1 VFSKKIE
8 MIFFERNIATIER
21 ASIYYKMAS
30 SAVVKVKSAA
40 RLRRL
45 VSSSLNSKYSEPKYN
60 LSHDRDNDND
70 DYGNSSSTAAAAAAV
85 ADTDDCNFLEEIS
98 LRYGIHSGAGEE
110 VIEMDD
116 EYFENT
122 DFSISNE
129 FDEEEDEEAGT
140 TVLEQVV
147 GPPQP
152 PSRKNN
158 NPKLSPIL
166 TSSKNFDEI
175 LAQHRSELHILREQF
190 NQVQQDHKNEIST
203 LKAQLKNTQE
213 ELKEKQYESC
223 LVEEIQTLENRIA
236 EIKLIKDSSLKSE
249 LFKELKLSERHLA
262 SARQDLT
269 EIKESQ
275 KLKAEEKKQEAQL
288 HYEIQTLEKQISGMR
303 PSSANSF
310 QQSISPQLKF
320 KQRLLARAKQQLV
333 EIKNKRNEM

>member
-1 VFSKKIE
+1 
-8 MIFFERNIATIER
+8 
-21 ASIYYKMAS
+21 MAS
-30 SAVVKVKSAA
+30 SAGGVKVKSSA

-45 VSSSLNSKYSEPKYN
+45 VSSSFNSKYTEPKYN
-60 LSHDRDNDND
+60 SSRDRSGDED
-70 DYGNSSSTAAAAAAV
+70 STAA
-85 ADTDDCNFLEEIS
+85 DTNDGNFLEEIS
-98 LRYGIHSGAGEE
+98 LRYGIHSGVGAGEE
-110 VIEMDD
+110 VVQIDD
-116 EYFENT
+116 DYFEAT

-129 FDEEEDEEAGT
+129 FEGEEEGDGEE
-140 TVLEQVV
+140 EQVV
-147 GPPQP
+147 VPPPPPQS
-152 PSRKNN
+152 SRKNN

-175 LAQHRSELHILREQF
+175 LAQHRSELHNLREQF
-190 NQVQQDHKNEIST
+190 NLVQQDHKNEISA
-203 LKAQLKNTQE
+203 LKAQLKNSQE

-275 KLKAEEKKQEAQL
+275 KQKAEEKKQEAQL

-333 EIKNKRNEM
+333 EIKNKRDEM